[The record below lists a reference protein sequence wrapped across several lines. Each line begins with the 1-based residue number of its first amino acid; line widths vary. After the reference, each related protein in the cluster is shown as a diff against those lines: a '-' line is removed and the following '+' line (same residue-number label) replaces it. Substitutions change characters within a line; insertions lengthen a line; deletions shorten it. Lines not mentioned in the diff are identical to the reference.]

1 MQFKPSV
8 SSYMLTMIDYFL
20 NFKDKAEL
28 INHLNGFQNGL
39 PKITDLRS
47 ELDERIPTPTWLE
60 SWFVLAKV
68 GDRWMTIGVTDR
80 RLEGAAIESTAANV
94 DTKG

>member
-28 INHLNGFQNGL
+28 IAHLNGFQNGL
-39 PKITDLRS
+39 PKITELRS
-47 ELDERIPTPTWLE
+47 EVDERIPTPTWLE

-68 GDRWMTIGVTDR
+68 GDRWMKIGTTDTR
-80 RLEGAAIESTAANV
+80 IDSATVKSTTSDV
-94 DTKG
+94 DPKG